1 MYLYDDCFLTTNID
15 RIEEIVSLLASYPF
29 RYQIAV
35 RYEICTPETLRKLE
49 KLNISFVQ
57 IGLQSVSKSTNAVI
71 GRGFREESFR
81 RVVSEFKN
89 RGTRVSVDT
98 ILGLPGE
105 TFEDFVETYKTAV
118 MMEPNG
124 IVVNSLFLNPGTK
137 LSENSHE
144 YGIEFQRSDVHNVP
158 VITGSSTFSQA
169 NVARARNYVKRSM
182 EKLPG
187 IEIILR

>member
-1 MYLYDDCFLTTNID
+1 M
-15 RIEEIVSLLASYPF
+15 
-29 RYQIAV
+29 
-35 RYEICTPETLRKLE
+35 
-49 KLNISFVQ
+49 
-57 IGLQSVSKSTNAVI
+57 

-81 RVVSEFKN
+81 RVVSEFKD

-137 LSENSHE
+137 LSEHSHE
-144 YGIEFQRSDVHNVP
+144 YGIEFQRSDAHNVP
-158 VITGSSTFSQA
+158 VITGSVTFPQA
-169 NVARARNYVKRSM
+169 NIARARNYVKRSM
-182 EKLPG
+182 EKFSN
-187 IEIILR
+187 IEITLR